1 MTSIVDATL
10 PCVEVILFGPG
21 YGESIL
27 INIGDGHWI
36 VVDSCI
42 GENRKPAALNYL
54 ESIGSSP
61 LDVILVIATHW
72 HDDHIRGLGDL
83 IEQCSN
89 ADFCCS
95 SVFNSEEFRSYIL
108 GVNSIDLSDRM
119 TSGVREINKVFQVMS
134 GRASSKSGNKV
145 YYSAADRRIFELE
158 ANKFSHGLPVEL
170 WTLSP
175 SDDENSRFM
184 KSLGR
189 YLPKERDLPKLAAE
203 IHPNDTCTVV
213 QVLVGDQL
221 ALLFGAD
228 LEDKHN
234 GWANIVQS
242 NGRPKTKSLLFKVP
256 HHGSITGNNDLV
268 WEDMLH
274 SQPICILT
282 PYSKGWKLPKESDI
296 TRILDKSPR
305 SYTSQGLAVLGK
317 VKKRNKFIDE
327 EISKIS
333 KPIGRTTKS
342 VGRVKVVINDLSST
356 AEKMLQNAQVTFENG
371 ARHLSTTYH

>member
-10 PCVEVILFGPG
+10 SCVEVILFGPG

-27 INIGDGHWI
+27 INIGDSKWI

-42 GENRKPAALNYL
+42 GENKKPAALNYL
-54 ESIGSSP
+54 ESIGGSP
-61 LDVILVIATHW
+61 LDVILVVATHW

-95 SVFNSEEFRSYIL
+95 SVFNSDEFHSFVL
-108 GVNSIDLSDRM
+108 GVNSIGLSEKM

-134 GRASSKSGNKV
+134 ARSSSAAGNKI

-158 ANKFSHGLPVEL
+158 ADNFSHGLPVAL

-184 KSLGR
+184 KNIGR
-189 YLPKERDLPKLAAE
+189 YLPKEKALPKLAAE
-203 IHPNDTCTVV
+203 IHPNDTCTVI

-228 LEDKHN
+228 LEDRHN
-234 GWANIVQS
+234 GWGNIVAS
-242 NGRPKTKSLLFKVP
+242 RGRPKTKSLLFKVP

-268 WEDMLH
+268 WDDMLH
-274 SQPICILT
+274 SEPICILT
-282 PYSKGWKLPKESDI
+282 PYSKGGKLPQDTDI
-296 TRILDKSPR
+296 TRILGKSAR
-305 SYTSQGLAVLGK
+305 SYTSQGFTVLGK

-327 EISKIS
+327 EIAKIS

-342 VGRVKVVINDLSST
+342 VGRIKVVINDLSST
-356 AEKMLQNAQVTFENG
+356 ADTMLKNAQVTFENG